1 MINSAKALFIAV
13 RIRTLVA
20 SIAPVLIGSALS
32 YSYGLFSITIFLY
45 TLLAAIFIQI
55 GTNFA
60 NDVYDYLM
68 GADNE
73 DRVGPSRAVQS
84 NLISVKKMKALT
96 IISFSLAILC
106 GLPLVFKGGLP
117 ILMIGLLSIISG
129 YLYTAGPYPLGYN
142 GWGDIF
148 VFCFFGP
155 IAVCGTYYLQNDIVS
170 FYSLMMGIV
179 LGSLSTSLLC
189 VNNVRDTDT
198 DRLAG
203 KRTLAVRVSPNF
215 VRMMFSTLLLSSY
228 LISVYVAHSLSISII
243 FLSIFVLMIYPCIR
257 MIVDIYSLQGSDL
270 NRLLSKVSN
279 YILVY
284 SVVFIFSVVI

>member
-1 MINSAKALFIAV
+1 MINFAKALFIAV

-60 NDVYDYLM
+60 NDVYDYLK

-84 NLISVKKMKALT
+84 NLISVKKMKGLI

-106 GLPLVFKGGLP
+106 GLPLVVKGGLP

-203 KRTLAVRVSPNF
+203 KRTLAVRVSPSF
-215 VRMMFSTLLLSSY
+215 VRMMFSALLLSSY

-270 NRLLSKVSN
+270 NRLLCKVSN

-284 SVVFIFSVVI
+284 SVVFILSVAI